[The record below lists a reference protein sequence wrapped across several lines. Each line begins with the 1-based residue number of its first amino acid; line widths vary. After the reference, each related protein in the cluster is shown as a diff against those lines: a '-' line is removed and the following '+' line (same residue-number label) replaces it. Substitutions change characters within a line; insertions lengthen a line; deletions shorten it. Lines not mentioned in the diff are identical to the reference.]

1 MIVAIKEPKLI
12 INPSAVS
19 TGKRLLLSVRFWKYA
34 HTHHLTFNRIATV
47 TNFTV
52 LIIIAYL
59 KSNKILN
66 FNCFCYNFSEV
77 IVMNKY
83 VGLLDKIRVI
93 KSQPL
98 LVRFTLQTIH
108 ESINCVVA
116 DIEIIDKLLIMDDGK
131 YNIAVTGHFNKRNQL
146 VIESMQI
153 RNPDHFTRSMGI

>member
-1 MIVAIKEPKLI
+1 
-12 INPSAVS
+12 
-19 TGKRLLLSVRFWKYA
+19 
-34 HTHHLTFNRIATV
+34 
-47 TNFTV
+47 
-52 LIIIAYL
+52 
-59 KSNKILN
+59 
-66 FNCFCYNFSEV
+66 
-77 IVMNKY
+77 MNKY

-93 KSQPL
+93 KTQPL

-131 YNIAVTGHFNKRNQL
+131 YNIAVTGNFNKRNQL

>member
-1 MIVAIKEPKLI
+1 
-12 INPSAVS
+12 
-19 TGKRLLLSVRFWKYA
+19 
-34 HTHHLTFNRIATV
+34 
-47 TNFTV
+47 
-52 LIIIAYL
+52 
-59 KSNKILN
+59 
-66 FNCFCYNFSEV
+66 
-77 IVMNKY
+77 MNKY

-93 KSQPL
+93 KTQPL

-131 YNIAVTGHFNKRNQL
+131 YSIAVTGHFNKRNQL